1 MLRPFT
7 KRTQPYLQEIALALL
22 ATALAAA
29 DPRQAIHRS
38 LRRHDDTLSVGDR
51 TYDLQ
56 QYRHIYVVGGGK
68 AAIPMAIAIEEI
80 LGDRITAGIVNTRR
94 GHQQKTSPE
103 QAPEVIPSPQRIAVV
118 EAGHPIPDEDGQA
131 GTERMASLLR
141 QAEAHDLV
149 ICLISGGGSA
159 LMALPAPGITLADKQ
174 AVTAALLASGATI
187 NEINTVRKHLSQS
200 KGGNLALLAYP
211 AEVITLIL
219 SDVVG
224 NPLDVIASGPTV
236 PDPSTFA
243 DAWDILERYGLIDKV
258 PPAVRQRLKDGR
270 AGLYPDTPTAEHPA
284 FSRTFN
290 LVVADNRIAAQAIV
304 TEASKRGF
312 NALLLSTSVEG
323 EAREVAKV
331 YAAMA
336 REIAETNAPLPRPA
350 CLVAGGETT
359 VTLRGQGKGGRN
371 QEMALAAALKIANL
385 EGTVILCAATDG
397 SDGPTDAA
405 GAIADG
411 TTVAR
416 ALSLGLDPM
425 AYLANNDSY
434 HFFDQ
439 LGDLVITGPTHT
451 NVNDL
456 TVILVA

>member
-1 MLRPFT
+1 MLHPYT
-7 KRTQPYLQEIALALL
+7 KRAQPHLQETALALL
-22 ATALAAA
+22 AAALAAA

-38 LRRHDDTLSVGDR
+38 IHRHNDTLIVGDR

-68 AAIPMAIAIEEI
+68 AAIPMAIAVEEI
-80 LGDRITAGIVNTRR
+80 LGDRLTAGIVNTRR
-94 GHQQKTSPE
+94 GHRQMPLNLAQDSNL
-103 QAPEVIPSPQRIAVV
+103 SPQRISVV

-131 GTERMASLLR
+131 GAERMAALLR
-141 QAEAHDLV
+141 QAEADDLV
-149 ICLISGGGSA
+149 LCLISGGGSA

-187 NEINTVRKHLSQS
+187 NEINIVRKHLSQS
-200 KGGNLALLAYP
+200 KGGYFALLAYP
-211 AEVITLIL
+211 AEVIALIL

-224 NPLDVIASGPTV
+224 SPLDVIASGPTV

-243 DAWDILERYGLIDKV
+243 DAWKVLEHYGLIEKV
-258 PPAVRQRLKDGR
+258 PPAVRRRLQEGC
-270 AGLYPDTPTAEHPA
+270 AGLHPDTPSAEHPA
-284 FSRTFN
+284 FKRVFN

-304 TEASKRGF
+304 TEARKRGF
-312 NALLLSTSVEG
+312 NTLLLSTSIEG

-331 YAAMA
+331 YAAIA

-371 QEMALAAALKIANL
+371 QEMALAAALKIAGL

-405 GAIADG
+405 GAIVDG
-411 TTVAR
+411 TTVTRAR
-416 ALSLGLDPM
+416 ALGLDPM
-425 AYLANNDSY
+425 TYLTNNDSY
-434 HFFDQ
+434 HFFDR

-456 TVILVA
+456 TVILVV